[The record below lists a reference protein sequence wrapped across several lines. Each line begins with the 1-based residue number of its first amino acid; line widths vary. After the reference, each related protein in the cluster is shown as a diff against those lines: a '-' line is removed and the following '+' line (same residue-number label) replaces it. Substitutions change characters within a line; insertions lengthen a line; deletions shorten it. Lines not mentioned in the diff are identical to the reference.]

1 MEDLTRLQLAEKG
14 RLLGGEKKTGL
25 RVTACL
31 TCLPPPPKLTV
42 NSLCL
47 LQGEGKDRVGQKVKG
62 F

>member
-1 MEDLTRLQLAEKG
+1 MEDVTRPQLAEKG

-25 RVTACL
+25 RVT
-31 TCLPPPPKLTV
+31 CLPPPPKLTV

-47 LQGEGKDRVGQKVKG
+47 LQGEVNDSVGHKVKG